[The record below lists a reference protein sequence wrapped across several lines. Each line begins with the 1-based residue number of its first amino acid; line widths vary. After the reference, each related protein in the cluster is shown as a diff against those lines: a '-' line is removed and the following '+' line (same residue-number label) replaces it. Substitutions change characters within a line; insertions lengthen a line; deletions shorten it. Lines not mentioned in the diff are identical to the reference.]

1 MRFFIIIS
9 TLLFLSLWILS
20 SLYYIGVI
28 EIPFLTLKLPNST
41 AELGDSM
48 GLLNGLFSSITVVL
62 ALIAII
68 YQNKELRDSTKAQ
81 DEQAIALNEQALA
94 LNKQLLQQQKYSEI
108 QLEKQQIS
116 NKIIALAARQKFII
130 SEANRLSKTII
141 ELHGSFEQKE
151 LFNNCVY
158 KKSRLREEANKIDED
173 MKFLLRMA

>member
-1 MRFFIIIS
+1 
-9 TLLFLSLWILS
+9 
-20 SLYYIGVI
+20 
-28 EIPFLTLKLPNST
+28 
-41 AELGDSM
+41 M

-81 DEQAIALNEQALA
+81 DEQALT

-130 SEANRLSKTII
+130 SEANRLSETII
-141 ELHGSFEQKE
+141 ELHDSFEQKE

>member
-81 DEQAIALNEQALA
+81 DEQALA

-130 SEANRLSKTII
+130 SEANRLSETII
-141 ELHGSFEQKE
+141 ELHDSFEQKE

>member
-81 DEQAIALNEQALA
+81 DEQALT

-130 SEANRLSKTII
+130 SEANRLSETII
-141 ELHGSFEQKE
+141 ELHDSFEQKE

>member
-1 MRFFIIIS
+1 
-9 TLLFLSLWILS
+9 
-20 SLYYIGVI
+20 
-28 EIPFLTLKLPNST
+28 
-41 AELGDSM
+41 M

-81 DEQAIALNEQALA
+81 DEQALA

-130 SEANRLSKTII
+130 SEANRLSETII
-141 ELHGSFEQKE
+141 ELHDSFEQKE

>member
-81 DEQAIALNEQALA
+81 DEQAIALN
-94 LNKQLLQQQKYSEI
+94 KQLLQQQKYSEI

-130 SEANRLSKTII
+130 SEANRLSETII
-141 ELHGSFEQKE
+141 ELHDSFEQKE

>member
-1 MRFFIIIS
+1 
-9 TLLFLSLWILS
+9 
-20 SLYYIGVI
+20 
-28 EIPFLTLKLPNST
+28 
-41 AELGDSM
+41 M

-81 DEQAIALNEQALA
+81 DEQAIA

-130 SEANRLSKTII
+130 SEANRLSETII
-141 ELHGSFEQKE
+141 ELHDSFEQKE

>member
-81 DEQAIALNEQALA
+81 DEQALA

-130 SEANRLSKTII
+130 SEANRLSETII

>member
-1 MRFFIIIS
+1 
-9 TLLFLSLWILS
+9 
-20 SLYYIGVI
+20 
-28 EIPFLTLKLPNST
+28 
-41 AELGDSM
+41 M

-68 YQNKELRDSTKAQ
+68 YQNKELRDSIKAQ
-81 DEQAIALNEQALA
+81 DEKALA

-130 SEANRLSKTII
+130 SEANRLSETII